1 MEASHKHSE
10 GKSDLELQAKVSGA
24 EHIDDKYNAV
34 NADRQAEHELTLK
47 QCFRQ
52 HPRVILW
59 CFYWSIAAI
68 GW

>member
-1 MEASHKHSE
+1 MEST
-10 GKSDLELQAKVSGA
+10 GKSDLELKAKVSGT
-24 EHIDDKYNAV
+24 EFVDDKSHALQ
-34 NADRQAEHELTLK
+34 ADRQAEHELTLK

-52 HPRVILW
+52 HPKIILW